1 MPDASRRA
9 MPLALLLLLAST
21 GSASA
26 QFVVDRPVLTHE
38 GAKIVAAAAE
48 AEAVRNG
55 WEVVIVVTDPAGE
68 LLHLQ
73 RMDGAQL
80 GSMQIAQAK
89 ARTSARYRRPS
100 KSFADGLANGSMTAL
115 VLPDV
120 IPLEGGLP
128 IVVGDRVIG
137 AVGVSGV
144 RSSEDAQIAQA
155 GIDALLAKLKE

>member
-1 MPDASRRA
+1 
-9 MPLALLLLLAST
+9 
-21 GSASA
+21 
-26 QFVVDRPVLTHE
+26 
-38 GAKIVAAAAE
+38 
-48 AEAVRNG
+48 
-55 WEVVIVVTDPAGE
+55 
-68 LLHLQ
+68 
-73 RMDGAQL
+73 
-80 GSMQIAQAK
+80 
-89 ARTSARYRRPS
+89 

-155 GIDALLAKLKE
+155 GIEALLAKLQE

>member
-1 MPDASRRA
+1 

-26 QFVVDRPVLTHE
+26 QLVADRPVLTHE
-38 GAKIVAAAAE
+38 GAKVVAAAAE

-89 ARTSARYRRPS
+89 ARTSARYRRP
-100 KSFADGLANGSMTAL
+100 K
-115 VLPDV
+115 
-120 IPLEGGLP
+120 
-128 IVVGDRVIG
+128 
-137 AVGVSGV
+137 
-144 RSSEDAQIAQA
+144 
-155 GIDALLAKLKE
+155 